1 MKKQL
6 LLLAVVVGSALTA
19 SAQFEKGTIFLNG
32 GTSLGLN
39 FGTSTSSFSGGGVT
53 IETESSYSSFGLNT
67 MPGYFLMDG
76 LVVGL
81 DINFNTNSSS
91 FDFEV
96 SDTKTVELS
105 YKTSEVLVGPFVRY
119 YLDAGLFFQ
128 AGVGFG
134 SASSTDDEYD
144 LLEDNV
150 VSTESS
156 AGAFAYTVGV
166 GYAIFLN
173 DNVAL
178 EPSLGYGSVTYSE
191 NELPDGIDEITTT
204 DAGLNVGIGIS
215 IFFN

>member
-6 LLLAVVVGSALTA
+6 LILAVAVGSALTA

-32 GTSLGLN
+32 GTSLDLN
-39 FGTSTSSFSGGGVT
+39 FGKVTSSFSGGGVT
-53 IETESSYSSFGLNT
+53 VETESSYSAFGLNT
-67 MPGYFLMDG
+67 MPGYFIMDG

-81 DINFNTNSSS
+81 DINFNSNSAT

-96 SDTKTVELS
+96 SDTKTVELAD
-105 YKTSEVLVGPFVRY
+105 KTSEVLVGPFVRY

-134 SASSTDDEYD
+134 SASSTVEDYD
-144 LLEDNV
+144 FLEDKV
-150 VSTESS
+150 ISTESS
-156 AGAFAYTVGV
+156 AGAFGYAVGV

-191 NELPDGIDEITTT
+191 NDLPDGVDEIKTTA
-204 DAGLNVGIGIS
+204 AGLNVGVGIS
-215 IFFN
+215 IFLN